1 MYMYRAYGSWQVA
14 EFLIEVTAIITK
26 DQVEA

>member
-1 MYMYRAYGSWQVA
+1 MHMPALFCRLQVA

-26 DQVEA
+26 DQVGD